1 MSDEDRRGRR
11 RDPLSHNQSR
21 ESDNHTEEEGRLSRQ
36 NDMELAPKLIFFP
49 NQHARLEDQEQ

>member
-11 RDPLSHNQSR
+11 RDPLSHNQRR

-36 NDMELAPKLIFFP
+36 KEMELAQKLIGFP
-49 NQHARLEDQEQ
+49 N